1 MELIIGSFA
10 IYALV
15 SLALGIGIIFRGR
28 AMHAGCRGLP
38 GDSDCPSKALCG
50 GVCRRKH

>member
-10 IYALV
+10 VYALV
-15 SLALGIGIIFRGR
+15 ALALGIGSLFRGR
-28 AMHAGCRGLP
+28 AMHAGCRRLP
-38 GDSDCPSKALCG
+38 GESNCKSQALCG